1 MYTFSSVKRRR
12 GFTLI
17 ELLVVI
23 AIIAILMS
31 LLLATIG
38 KAYQIALVTQCKS
51 NLKNIGG
58 AVKIYETTNGC
69 LPPCSEKKN
78 FTASGKTSSAQITV
92 SVFYQLLPFLELDS
106 LALRFY
112 PNATATKPPVF
123 VCPVDGN
130 TGSGDLS
137 SIGGSSAAASSN
149 YVANAAIFRGQVDPV
164 TDPTKPV
171 NIRFNSPAAMIETSS
186 TIMMS
191 EHLQVCTG
199 NGSGVLWASPAN
211 SLFQVPGFSNGTLTA
226 ASVTGLSFQIGV
238 SSAGCNSVLQ
248 AQHPIALN
256 VLRGD
261 GQVSQITRS
270 FDAYSLNYYCVGV
283 GRETLNAPPAMFP

>member
-1 MYTFSSVKRRR
+1 MYTFPSAKRRR

-38 KAYQIALVTQCKS
+38 RAYTIAQVTQCKS

-58 AVKIYETTNGC
+58 AVKIYETTNQC
-69 LPPCSEKKN
+69 LPPYSERKN
-78 FTASGKTSSAQITV
+78 FTPTSGGGGPITV

-106 LALRFY
+106 LTQRFY
-112 PNATATKPPVF
+112 PTATATRITVF
-123 VCPVDGN
+123 TCPVDGN
-130 TGSGDLS
+130 TGTGDLS
-137 SIGGSSAAASSN
+137 SIGGSSSAASSN
-149 YVANAAIFRGQVDPV
+149 YVANAAIFRGNVDPI
-164 TDPTKPV
+164 TTPTAPV
-171 NIRFNSPAAMIETSS
+171 NIRFNSPAAMIESSS
-186 TIMMS
+186 TIIVS

-199 NGSGVLWASPAN
+199 NNSGVLWASPAN
-211 SLFQVPGFSNGTLTA
+211 SLFQVPGFSNGTLTPG
-226 ASVTGLSFQIGV
+226 SVTGLSFQIGV
-238 SSAGCNSVLQ
+238 SSAGCNSVLN

-270 FDAYSLNYYCVGV
+270 FDAPNLNYYCIGV
-283 GRETLNAPPAMFP
+283 GRETLTAPTMMFP